1 MDRRPV
7 DGELVERELLEG
19 ELLEGEPK
27 EDWSLRGCLLSRCPF
42 VEEVLM
48 DLSLMEGCP

>member
-7 DGELVERELLEG
+7 DGELLEG
-19 ELLEGEPK
+19 EVLEGEPK

-42 VEEVLM
+42 VEEVLK